1 MHEIVSLEEL
11 LMQYQ
16 SRITHHSFICVFFL
30 PEESVMKSGDKSDK
44 TQVLFLS
51 KLKLMDWERTPGR
64 SPELLSR
71 PEVEMVT
78 GTSV

>member
-1 MHEIVSLEEL
+1 
-11 LMQYQ
+11 
-16 SRITHHSFICVFFL
+16 
-30 PEESVMKSGDKSDK
+30 MKSGDKSDK

-64 SPELLSR
+64 SPELLAR

-78 GTSV
+78 GTSVRSWYAELINSGSGKSQTFFVKVKNLSNNFFSLRP

>member
-1 MHEIVSLEEL
+1 VC
-11 LMQYQ
+11 
-16 SRITHHSFICVFFL
+16 SFSL

-51 KLKLMDWERTPGR
+51 KLKLMDWERKPGR
-64 SPELLSR
+64 SPELLAR